1 MDAAPATPV
10 NSAQVSQVTIRG
22 LVLPRIVSMM
32 YGTVP
37 ATAMRLPSTLNKV
50 LIRSPGRACSDS

>member
-1 MDAAPATPV
+1 
-10 NSAQVSQVTIRG
+10 
-22 LVLPRIVSMM
+22 LPRIVSMM

-50 LIRSPGRACSDS
+50 LMRSPGRACSDS